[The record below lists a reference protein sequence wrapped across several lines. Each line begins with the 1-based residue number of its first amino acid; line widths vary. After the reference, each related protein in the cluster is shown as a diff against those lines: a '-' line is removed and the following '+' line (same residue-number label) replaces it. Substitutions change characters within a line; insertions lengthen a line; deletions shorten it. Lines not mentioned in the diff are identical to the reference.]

1 MAAAKSTTRLRA
13 LELAV
18 ASSQEEDTAAD
29 IARSA
34 QIFAD
39 WLDAKFTIEM
49 EYVGADTQE
58 HDSANVVPMKPKG
71 TMQ

>member
-39 WLDAKFTIEM
+39 WLDSKFTIEM
-49 EYVGADTQE
+49 QYVAADASE
-58 HDSANVVPMKPKG
+58 SASANVIPMKPKG
-71 TMQ
+71 NLQ

>member
-1 MAAAKSTTRLRA
+1 MPAAKSTTRLRA

-18 ASSQEEDTAAD
+18 ASSHEEDTAAD

-49 EYVGADTQE
+49 EYVAANPQSDA
-58 HDSANVVPMKPKG
+58 ANVLPMKPKG